1 VLMRSLNVRILKVVI
16 SFSTLIILWV
26 VVTRL
31 SSDDQP
37 PQASNAASTAQVND
51 WRPAKKSSSESTSLT
66 SLKVELRRSDIP
78 KHIIPQSI
86 SVHDDVLGAEV
97 ASSIESSNMK
107 ITKAL
112 GDRWPGGADMSTDS
126 WKEVSR
132 DSDGSFEASF
142 RAEDGASGWQW
153 YDSEGRLTVE
163 ELSYADG
170 GVVTKWFASD
180 SGSENIIQFE
190 KAGAGVQKRYFNNLQ
205 EKNGIAW
212 NEEEDQ
218 ERVDY

>member
-1 VLMRSLNVRILKVVI
+1 
-16 SFSTLIILWV
+16 
-26 VVTRL
+26 
-31 SSDDQP
+31 
-37 PQASNAASTAQVND
+37 
-51 WRPAKKSSSESTSLT
+51 
-66 SLKVELRRSDIP
+66 
-78 KHIIPQSI
+78 
-86 SVHDDVLGAEV
+86 
-97 ASSIESSNMK
+97 MK